1 MKHPSRLFAG
11 VLLLS
16 LLTPSAA
23 RADLAPFNGVGIT
36 FAHVHLFVKDV
47 EVHKTF
53 WTDVMGGTLV
63 TNGPLQMIEFPG
75 AYVVLTQSDS
85 IRGLPTDL
93 S

>member
-1 MKHPSRLFAG
+1 MKHPYRLFAG

-16 LLTPSAA
+16 LLAPAAA

-63 TNGPLQMIEFPG
+63 MNGPLQMIEFPG
-75 AYVVLTQSDS
+75 AYIVLTNGST
-85 IRGLPTDL
+85 RGLRMDL